1 MLSSTR
7 KSLQLQ
13 IRVSPAEK
21 SAIKRQAED
30 AGMSMSDWVL
40 NKLLPARQTQFQE
53 LVAELAGSDT
63 PSFVFAEL
71 LEMFGGLSANEFD
84 QAVCEAPRVTLEPY
98 WAGYLASTVEHTA
111 ALKKTEPPAWTR
123 DVPALDEPAF
133 GSSLQSVRWYLLTH
147 SPPAFSQRNIFISA
161 NVGDRV

>member
-1 MLSSTR
+1 MSTTR

-13 IRVSPAEK
+13 IRVSPAQK
-21 SAIKRQAED
+21 IAIKRQAEE
-30 AGMSMSDWVL
+30 ARMSMSDWVL
-40 NKLLPARQTQFQE
+40 SKLLPPQQMQFQE

-63 PSFVFAEL
+63 PSYVFAEL
-71 LEMFGGLSANEFD
+71 LEMLGGLSANEYD
-84 QAVCEAPRVTLEPY
+84 HAISQAPQVTLDAY
-98 WAGYLASTVEHTA
+98 WAGYLASTIEHTA
-111 ALKKTEPPAWTR
+111 ALKNTQPPAWTR